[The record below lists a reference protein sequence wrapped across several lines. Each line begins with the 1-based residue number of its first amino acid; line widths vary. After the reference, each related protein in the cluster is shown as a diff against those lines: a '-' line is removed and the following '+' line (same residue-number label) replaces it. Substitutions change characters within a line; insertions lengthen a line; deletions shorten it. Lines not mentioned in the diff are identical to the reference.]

1 MSVGQKLTEAQK
13 AEVRKRMVGRAP
25 PCVTN
30 RPSVN
35 GFRSSEPIAKS
46 ASKVNAN
53 ISSSILPE
61 LVNSSKPKVTVLLL

>member
-25 PCVTN
+25 PSVTN

-35 GFRSSEPIAKS
+35 GFRSSEPVVKS
-46 ASKVNAN
+46 ASQITTNITSTNSAEVVNR
-53 ISSSILPE
+53 
-61 LVNSSKPKVTVLLL
+61 SKPKVTFL